1 MSSSAVPG
9 GARTL
14 AKRRNAKDKASSTPN
29 SARSAG
35 ANGSSAAMLK
45 LFTDEADGLNVD
57 PLVVLF
63 LSVGF
68 IFSVIALHV
77 IAKITGKLTA

>member
-1 MSSSAVPG
+1 
-9 GARTL
+9 
-14 AKRRNAKDKASSTPN
+14 
-29 SARSAG
+29 
-35 ANGSSAAMLK
+35 MLK
-45 LFTDEADGLNVD
+45 LFTDEAEGLNVD

-77 IAKITGKLTA
+77 IAKVTGKLVG